1 MGFLHDLLLE
11 TRCEQFEK
19 DLKEAYGMGFR
30 DGRLCPE
37 ELRPC
42 LADGKPATFH
52 RWVEEDKA
60 LLKIN
65 AFMQLEEQLKCVH
78 RFHEEG
84 WLDNCCSTE
93 KQRTCFALV
102 EYADGSVGKV
112 KPELIQFLDRKEGCG

>member
-30 DGRLCPE
+30 DGRLCGPD
-37 ELRPC
+37 LRPC

-52 RWVEEDKA
+52 RWIDEDYPLLRLGTFMAFEDQQKA
-60 LLKIN
+60 
-65 AFMQLEEQLKCVH
+65 VR
-78 RFHEEG
+78 RFREEG
-84 WLDNCCSTE
+84 VVDGSGRVE
-93 KQRTCFALV
+93 SIRTCFALV

-112 KPELIQFLDRKEGCG
+112 KPELIEFLDRKEG